1 VTLHVVVVAHGTQ
14 HYTPA
19 ARVSGRGG
27 ASNGVVVV
35 VVVVVVRAR
44 MMM

>member
-1 VTLHVVVVAHGTQ
+1 MTLHVVVVAHGTQ

-19 ARVSGRGG
+19 ARVSNREG
-27 ASNGVVVV
+27 ASNGVMVVV
-35 VVVVVVRAR
+35 VVVFVRAR

>member
-1 VTLHVVVVAHGTQ
+1 MTLHVVVVAHGTQ